1 MDLGD
6 TLTDFTTSYNKAF
19 DGTQGARTQ
28 PYQNPNS
35 NLVFGYDQGQFVTS
49 NAASHNIKPISN
61 SKGPGRSYQTN
72 ISLGTDGGQF
82 NSEHK
87 TQFSHKNG

>member
-1 MDLGD
+1 M
-6 TLTDFTTSYNKAF
+6 
-19 DGTQGARTQ
+19 
-28 PYQNPNS
+28 
-35 NLVFGYDQGQFVTS
+35 TS
-49 NAASHNIKPISN
+49 NAATHNIKPISN

-87 TQFSHKNG
+87 TQFSHKNGEIQSVDKQRVLDFKSAHFKFGFP